1 MAIIKYNAVHTTPK
15 KHLRY
20 ILNPSKNEELKY
32 VTGIC
37 CNTELDL
44 VYADFREL
52 FEMYDDERY
61 ALRQKHDGKNHIRI
75 HSYIQS
81 FAADEVTP
89 EEAHKIGVEWCKAMF
104 GEDRPVIITTHTNTD
119 HCHNH
124 IAVCPYDIH
133 GNKWKANK
141 TTLKLARTVSDRIC
155 LEHDL
160 SVIRDPKRKSDMSY
174 AEWLAVKGGRSW
186 KVQMADDIDRFI
198 HDPSVTDVPS
208 LIAKMKEN
216 GYVFTDERL
225 LIARPANAKRAC
237 SLYKLGYGYRYNVL
251 EMRILQKQSEFL
263 GMDTSGCSDRQL
275 EMISL
280 IQRRQKEEYRK
291 KAVPKSVQ
299 IRVAEKELHE
309 TSELLCYMSEHNI
322 HSLNDFMNHVNEF
335 RSEEIKKDF
344 RHSEMELAFGYGSE
358 QEKLLEDELTEARR
372 RRYKADKM
380 YLRYLDVLREVRPF
394 DEIPISMPENGML
407 PSQEVKERRR
417 LRRIL
422 EEQEAE
428 RNSRSSYYR

>member
-1 MAIIKYNAVHTTPK
+1 
-15 KHLRY
+15 
-20 ILNPSKNEELKY
+20 
-32 VTGIC
+32 
-37 CNTELDL
+37 
-44 VYADFREL
+44 
-52 FEMYDDERY
+52 
-61 ALRQKHDGKNHIRI
+61 
-75 HSYIQS
+75 
-81 FAADEVTP
+81 
-89 EEAHKIGVEWCKAMF
+89 
-104 GEDRPVIITTHTNTD
+104 
-119 HCHNH
+119 
-124 IAVCPYDIH
+124 
-133 GNKWKANK
+133 
-141 TTLKLARTVSDRIC
+141 
-155 LEHDL
+155 
-160 SVIRDPKRKSDMSY
+160 
-174 AEWLAVKGGRSW
+174 
-186 KVQMADDIDRFI
+186 
-198 HDPSVTDVPS
+198 
-208 LIAKMKEN
+208 
-216 GYVFTDERL
+216 
-225 LIARPANAKRAC
+225 
-237 SLYKLGYGYRYNVL
+237 
-251 EMRILQKQSEFL
+251 
-263 GMDTSGCSDRQL
+263 MDTSGCSDRQL